1 MRYILFLFLLCGSN
15 TGFSQWKD
23 FTLTTKGDTVNRIDA
38 RNMKQGK
45 WIIRVEENM
54 GEPGFQ
60 EEGVFHNDQKEGEW
74 KLYSL
79 MGDPIGLEKYVY
91 GQKSGI
97 QHYFD
102 IRGNLTRE
110 ESWKAIT
117 PDNMYDTVSVP
128 DWKKDVTGNTFKTV
142 IVKLEGNALRHGTWK
157 YYDGDSRLTRTDVYI
172 LDKMSETTV
181 INYDYKTGKISG
193 KEKTNYDIETG
204 RVVASAAYQK
214 PKEVAKPEQVIQF
227 EKTKKGKTKKYVDGS
242 TGG

>member
-1 MRYILFLFLLCGSN
+1 MRNILFLFLLCGIN
-15 TGFSQWKD
+15 GFGQWKD

-45 WIIRVEENM
+45 WIVRNEENM
-54 GEPGFQ
+54 GEPGYQ
-60 EEGVFHNDQKEGEW
+60 EEGVFSNDQKEGEW
-74 KLYSL
+74 HIFSL
-79 MGDPIGLEKYVY
+79 MGDPIGTEKYIY
-91 GQKSGI
+91 GQKNGI

-102 IRGNLTRE
+102 IRGNLIRE

-142 IVKLEGNALRHGTWK
+142 VVKLEGNALRHGTWK
-157 YYDGDSRLTRTDVYI
+157 YYDESGKLTRTDIYI

-193 KEKTNYDIETG
+193 KDKTAYDIETG
-204 RVVASAAYQK
+204 RVVASASYQK
-214 PKEVAKPEQVIQF
+214 PKDVPKPDQVIQF
-227 EKTKKGKTKKYVDGS
+227 EKTKKGKSKKFVDGS